1 MQHERVIIGAFS
13 TATADKL
20 PTGKTRVAT
29 IHLQTTGEQTVQC
42 EAKVKTAAT
51 TNGKKITVTVTT
63 EEKQRN
69 ENKKAS
75 GEK

>member
-1 MQHERVIIGAFS
+1 
-13 TATADKL
+13 
-20 PTGKTRVAT
+20 VAT

-42 EAKVKTAAT
+42 EAKIKTAAT
-51 TNGKKITVTVTT
+51 VNGKKITLTATT